1 MGALMSGAEDRRP
14 ARRSP
19 FSQRNFRFQ
28 WPADLATSLAFEME
42 TLILGWYVLVATD
55 SVVWLTAFGA
65 LQFVGTLAGPL
76 LGVAGDRVGQRN
88 LLAAMRLFYL
98 VVASCVAGLVAT
110 GMLSPAAVLVAAAL
124 NGLVRPSDIGVRNT
138 LVAAILP
145 SEMLAGALGISRAS
159 QDGARVAGAL
169 TGAGIIAA
177 LGIGPA
183 YGAVVG
189 LYLISVLLTLTV
201 REPPRAGARAAPAT
215 VRAVWRELAEGVAHT
230 RGSPVLLAAL
240 WLAWLTNFAAYPISG
255 GLLPHVAREV
265 YGMDRTGLGL
275 LVACF
280 AGGALVGSMIVSL
293 RGVGARPAQVMLAA
307 AGLWFG
313 LLLVFAQ
320 TGTAAAGMAMLFV
333 TGFVQSFCMIPMSV
347 LLLRSTEAAFRG
359 RVMGLRMLSI
369 YGLPLGLLGA
379 GYAVERIGFAATA
392 TLLAG
397 FGLAATGGIAWRWRE
412 PLRRAGG

>member
-1 MGALMSGAEDRRP
+1 MSGAEDRSH

-42 TLILGWYVLVATD
+42 TLILGWYVLVTTN

-65 LQFVGTLAGPL
+65 LQFTGTLLAPL

-88 LLAAMRLFYL
+88 LLAAMRLCYL
-98 VVASCVAGLVAT
+98 VIAACVAAMAVT
-110 GMLSPAAVLVAAAL
+110 GTLSPVAVMFAAAV

-145 SEMLAGALGISRAS
+145 PQMLAGALGVSRCS
-159 QDGARVAGAL
+159 MDGARVAGAL
-169 TGAGIIAA
+169 GGAAIIAA
-177 LGIGPA
+177 LGIAAA
-183 YGAVVG
+183 YGVVVT
-189 LYLISVLLTLTV
+189 LYATSVLLTLAV
-201 REPPRAGARAAPAT
+201 REPPRAGPKAVPAT
-215 VRAVWRELAEGVAHT
+215 VAAVWRELAEGVAHT
-230 RGSPVLLAAL
+230 RGTPVLLAAL
-240 WLAWLTNFAAYPISG
+240 WMAWLANFAAYPLSG

-275 LVACF
+275 LLASF
-280 AGGALVGSMIVSL
+280 AGGALAGSLIVSL
-293 RGVGARPAQVMLAA
+293 RGVGERPAQVMLAS
-307 AGLWFG
+307 AGVWFV

-320 TGTAAAGMAMLFV
+320 TGTAAAGMGMLLLA
-333 TGFVQSFCMIPMSV
+333 GFVQSFCMIPMSV

-369 YGLPLGLLGA
+369 YGLPLGLLSA
-379 GYAVERIGFAATA
+379 GYIVERIGFASTA
-392 TLLAG
+392 TLYAA
-397 FGLAATGGIAWRWRE
+397 FGLTATAWIAWHWRG
-412 PLRRAGG
+412 PLWQNQG